1 MWISKPHQLCFFID
15 DNLILS
21 IAVFIWYWLL
31 DFTMRFPTQIVLI
44 FYIGDVIFSFF
55 RMKTIKYF
63 IIEDAIIVKVWK
75 TYKGCSRKV
84 FELQKERLN
93 MLTSKEKFWFKL
105 AYFTTPVIKQSFIE
119 KIFNV
124 KTFKFKEDTHHKTSD
139 SGADKYFLTGG
150 LRCIKDYEKVQSIL
164 KF

>member
-31 DFTMRFPTQIVLI
+31 DFTMRFPTQIVLT

-63 IIEDAIIVKVWK
+63 ITEDAIIVKVWK

-124 KTFKFKEDTHHKTSD
+124 K
-139 SGADKYFLTGG
+139 L
-150 LRCIKDYEKVQSIL
+150 LNL
-164 KF
+164 KRTLITKHQIQGQINIF